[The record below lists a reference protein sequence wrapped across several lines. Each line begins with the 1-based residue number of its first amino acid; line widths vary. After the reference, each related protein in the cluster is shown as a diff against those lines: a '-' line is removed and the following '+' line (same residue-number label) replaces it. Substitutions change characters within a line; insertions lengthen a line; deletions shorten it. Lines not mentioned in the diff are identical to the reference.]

1 MARPR
6 KNPEAQAPAEA
17 TKKVRT
23 TPFMNASR
31 IIRQAKTMTTEQYE
45 KLAEL
50 CLQRIEDV
58 KQTEIQELKAKK
70 AEIEAKI
77 QKLEGKKSQ

>member
-1 MARPR
+1 MAR
-6 KNPEAQAPAEA
+6 
-17 TKKVRT
+17 TKRIEGTTPKKIKV

-31 IIRQAKTMTTEQYE
+31 IIRQSTTMTTEQYE

-58 KQTEIQELKAKK
+58 KQDELNKLKAER
-70 AEIEAKI
+70 AEIDNRIA
-77 QKLEGKKSQ
+77 KLEGKKTE